1 MKRALLVAVAL
12 FAAAPAHA
20 DITHKIQ
27 SSIQL
32 SVDGAAS
39 AATRVPTVYSVSGSG
54 ASTTDGSNV
63 GALGG
68 FGTITNGV
76 PAVTSITATQA
87 TSGSAFSFSTSYIEG
102 DSTSTNTSTVT
113 SGVVGSLPAWGEVT
127 TSSGGVAGSLAGT
140 ITSGHAITGTA
151 GGAGTS
157 FVGQQVTEITI
168 AD

>member
-1 MKRALLVAVAL
+1 MKRLLALAVVIS
-12 FAAAPAHA
+12 AAPAHA
-20 DITHKIQ
+20 DISHKIQ

-32 SVDGAAS
+32 QVDGAAS
-39 AATRVPTVYSVSGSG
+39 AATRVPTVYTVSGSG
-54 ASTTDGSNV
+54 VTTTDGTNT

-68 FGTITNGV
+68 FGTVTNGI
-76 PAVTSITATQA
+76 PAVTQVTASQA
-87 TSGSAFSFSTSYIEG
+87 TSGSAFSFSASYIEG
-102 DSTSTNTSTVT
+102 DSTSTSTSTVT

-127 TSSGGVAGSLAGT
+127 TSSGGVASTLAGT
-140 ITSGHAITGTA
+140 INSGHAITGTA

>member
-1 MKRALLVAVAL
+1 MKRLLALAVVIS
-12 FAAAPAHA
+12 AAPAHA
-20 DITHKIQ
+20 DISHKIQ

-32 SVDGAAS
+32 QVDGAAS
-39 AATRVPTVYSVSGSG
+39 AATRVPTVYTVSGSG
-54 ASTTDGSNV
+54 VTTSDGTNT

-68 FGTITNGV
+68 FGTVTNGI
-76 PAVTSITATQA
+76 PAVTQVTASQA
-87 TSGSAFSFSTSYIEG
+87 TSGSAFSFSASYIEG
-102 DSTSTNTSTVT
+102 DSPSSGTTVS
-113 SGVVGSLPAWGEVT
+113 SGVVTSLPSYGTVT

-140 ITSGHAITGTA
+140 ISSAHAVTGTA